1 MRQEPSRQIDSKALK
16 VWKLSGLITSSIF
29 ILLAIGSIVLAILT
43 PVPFWISILT
53 VIAALLLTYLFVVVI
68 PEIQYRVW
76 RYEIDEYE
84 IELKFGLFII
94 RRILVPMVRVQ
105 HVDTKQG
112 PLLRRYQLSSV
123 TITTA
128 ATTHEIPA
136 LDNETANQVRDFISQ
151 RARVT
156 EDDV

>member
-1 MRQEPSRQIDSKALK
+1 MRQEPSNQIDPRALK
-16 VWKLSGLITSSIF
+16 VWKLSGWITSSIY
-29 ILLAIGSIVLAILT
+29 LLIAIGSLILAILT
-43 PVPFWISILT
+43 PVPFWVSLIVIVCALILT
-53 VIAALLLTYLFVVVI
+53 YFCVVFI
-68 PEIQYRVW
+68 PKIRFRVW

-94 RRILVPMVRVQ
+94 RRILIPMVRVQ

-112 PLLRRYQLSSV
+112 PLLRRHDLSSV

-151 RARVT
+151 MARVT